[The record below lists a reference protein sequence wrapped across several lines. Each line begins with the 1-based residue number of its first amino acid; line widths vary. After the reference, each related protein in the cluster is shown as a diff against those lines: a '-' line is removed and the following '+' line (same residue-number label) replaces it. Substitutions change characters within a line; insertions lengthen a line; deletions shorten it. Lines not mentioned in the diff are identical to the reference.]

1 MKRKNK
7 VKEKNE
13 KKERMKRQ
21 HPSNPLFLRMAASSW
36 RTPTTIACVG
46 DACLTSIYRRGD
58 DNDYFVGLRL
68 RYRVIAFYWRPMSK
82 SAK

>member
-7 VKEKNE
+7 IK
-13 KKERMKRQ
+13 KKERGERKNETAT
-21 HPSNPLFLRMAASSW
+21 SNLLSLRMAASSW

-46 DACLTSIYRRGD
+46 DACLTSIYRRRD

-82 SAK
+82 STK